1 MADAFIMGVRFI
13 LFADLMLLMGLAA
26 FPLYAL
32 RRADPGEARI
42 AAELGAVQPW
52 LCGAGLLI
60 SLAGM
65 LALTASM
72 QGIAITDVDTAMLW
86 SMTVETDAGKAWIVR
101 MFVLALATVA
111 AVQRDRYPFAAATGL
126 SVTGAIALA
135 SLVWSGH
142 AAASEGWAGT
152 IHRLSDALHLIAAG
166 VWIGAIAAFLILL
179 RPAAEDVG
187 QTKVALA
194 ARSLDQFAPIG
205 TICVLVIAATGLIN
219 LEMIVGIAQTRGL
232 LTSPYGI
239 LLIAK
244 LLLFGLM
251 LGLAALNRWRLTP
264 AFAATA
270 SDASAS
276 AIRRSLML
284 EGLAAASILALVAI
298 LGMLE
303 P

>member
-1 MADAFIMGVRFI
+1 MADAFIMGFRFV
-13 LFADLMLLMGLAA
+13 LFADLMLMMGLAA

-32 RRADPGEARI
+32 RRADPDEARI
-42 AAELGAVQPW
+42 AAKLAAVQPW

-65 LALTASM
+65 LALTATM
-72 QGIAITDVDTAMLW
+72 QGIAIGDLDASMLLF
-86 SMTVETDAGKAWIVR
+86 MAVETEVGRAWIVR
-101 MFVLALATVA
+101 MLVLALATVVA
-111 AVQRDRYPFAAATGL
+111 IQRDRYPFAAAIGL
-126 SVTGAIALA
+126 SVASAIALA

-142 AAASEGWAGT
+142 AAAGESLAGT

-179 RPAAEDVG
+179 RPTADNG
-187 QTKVALA
+187 RQTRLALA
-194 ARSLDQFAPIG
+194 ARSLDHFAPIG
-205 TICVLVIAATGLIN
+205 TICVTVIAATGLVN
-219 LEMIVGIAQTRGL
+219 VEMIVGIAQTGRVL
-232 LTSPYGI
+232 ATPYGT

-244 LLLFGLM
+244 LVLFALM

-264 AFAATA
+264 ALAATA
-270 SDASAS
+270 GDASAR
-276 AIRRSLML
+276 AIRRSLMV